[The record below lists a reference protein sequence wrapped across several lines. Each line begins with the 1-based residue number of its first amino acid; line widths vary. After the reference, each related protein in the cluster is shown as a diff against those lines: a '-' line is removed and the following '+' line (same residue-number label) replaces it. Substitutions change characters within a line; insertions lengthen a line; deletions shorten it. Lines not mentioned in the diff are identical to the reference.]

1 MKTLSITIY
10 LTLISLI
17 SFGQENK
24 IKLDHLNFKGTP
36 INGTLT
42 EYVSKMK
49 QNGFKLIKSE
59 KGLAMLQGDF
69 AGFKDCIVGVSTL
82 EQKDLVY
89 KIVVIFPE
97 QEDWSSLSNNYFSLK
112 ELLTEKYGEP
122 AVSEEK
128 FQSYTPDSDGSKMT
142 QVLLGACKYYS
153 IYEIDKGTIQL
164 SIKND
169 GVHSC
174 NVTLAYFDKIN
185 GDIIKMK
192 AKGDL

>member
-1 MKTLSITIY
+1 MKSLVFTLLLSIIY
-10 LTLISLI
+10 LI

-24 IKLDHLNFKGTP
+24 IKPEHLNFKGTP
-36 INGTLT
+36 IDGTPT
-42 EYVSKMK
+42 EYVAKMK
-49 QNGFKLIKSE
+49 QNGFKLNSSE
-59 KGLAMLQGDF
+59 KGIAILQGDF
-69 AGFKDCIVGVSTL
+69 AGYKDCIVGVSTL
-82 EQKDLVY
+82 QQKDLVY
-89 KIVVIFPE
+89 KIAVIFPE
-97 QEDWSSLSNNYFSLK
+97 REDWSSLSNNYFSLK

-122 AVSEEK
+122 TENSEK

-169 GVHSC
+169 GVNSC

>member
-169 GVHSC
+169 GVNSC

>member
-1 MKTLSITIY
+1 MKTLFVTLLLSI
-10 LTLISLI
+10 ISLI

-24 IKLDHLNFKGTP
+24 IKPEHLNFKGTP
-36 INGTLT
+36 IDGTLT
-42 EYVSKMK
+42 EYVAKMK
-49 QNGFKLIKSE
+49 QNGFKLNSSE
-59 KGLAMLQGDF
+59 KGIAILQGDF
-69 AGFKDCIVGVSTL
+69 AGYKDCIVGVSTL
-82 EQKDLVY
+82 QQKDLVY
-89 KIVVIFPE
+89 KIAVIFPE
-97 QEDWSSLSNNYFSLK
+97 REDWSSLSNNYFSLK

-122 AVSEEK
+122 TENSEK

-142 QVLLGACKYYS
+142 QVLLGACEYFS

>member
-97 QEDWSSLSNNYFSLK
+97 QEDWF
-112 ELLTEKYGEP
+112 
-122 AVSEEK
+122 
-128 FQSYTPDSDGSKMT
+128 
-142 QVLLGACKYYS
+142 
-153 IYEIDKGTIQL
+153 
-164 SIKND
+164 
-169 GVHSC
+169 
-174 NVTLAYFDKIN
+174 
-185 GDIIKMK
+185 
-192 AKGDL
+192 